1 MHLLSLLACFALA
14 DDPPLQPGDLV
25 FHTSSS
31 AQSEAIAR
39 ATGSPLTHVGVVL
52 EHEGR
57 LQVFE
62 AIQPVGWADVDTF
75 RARGRDEQV
84 WRLADAERVLTPAVL
99 ARMGELAAGWEGRRY
114 DVGFAWSDEQLYC
127 SELVYKLYERAAGV
141 RLGQVHTLADYR
153 LDDPLV
159 ARAMRERWG
168 DTPPLGERMIA
179 PVDLTADERLVR
191 VR

>member
-1 MHLLSLLACFALA
+1 MHLLALLGCLALA
-14 DDPPLQPGDLV
+14 DDPPLQAGDLV

-31 AQSEAIAR
+31 AQSVAIAR

-62 AIQPVGWADVDTF
+62 AVQPVGWAELDGF

-84 WRLADAERVLTPAVL
+84 WRLADAHTVLTPAVL
-99 ARMGELAAGWEGRRY
+99 ARMGELADGWAGRDY

-127 SELVYKLYERAAGV
+127 SEAVYKLYERGAGI
-141 RLGQVHTLADYR
+141 RLGTVHTLADYH
-153 LDDPLV
+153 LDDPVV
-159 ARAMRERWG
+159 ARAMHERWG
-168 DTPPLGERMIA
+168 AAPPLGERMIA
-179 PVDLTADERLVR
+179 PVDLTLDERLVR

>member
-1 MHLLSLLACFALA
+1 MLLTLLGCSALA
-14 DDPPLQPGDLV
+14 SDPPLQAGDLV

-39 ATGSPLTHVGVVL
+39 ATGSTLTHVGVVL

-62 AIQPVGWADVDTF
+62 AVQPVGWVELDTF

-84 WRLADAERVLTPAVL
+84 WRLADAASVLTPAVL
-99 ARMGELAAGWEGRRY
+99 GEMGELAEGWEGRAY
-114 DVGFAWSDEQLYC
+114 DVGFAWSDDQLYC
-127 SELVYKLYERAAGV
+127 SELVYKLYERAAHV

-159 ARAMRERWG
+159 ARAMRARWG
-168 DTPPLGERMIA
+168 ETPPLQERMIA
-179 PVDLTADERLVR
+179 PVDLTRDERLVR